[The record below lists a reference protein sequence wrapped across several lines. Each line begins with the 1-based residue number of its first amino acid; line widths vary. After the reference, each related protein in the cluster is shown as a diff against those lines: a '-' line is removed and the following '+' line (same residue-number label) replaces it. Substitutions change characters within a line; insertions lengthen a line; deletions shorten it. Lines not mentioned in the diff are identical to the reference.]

1 MRTSAHLRLLA
12 AVLIVTGI
20 VAFAPQLQRPHFHFS
35 IRSSATT
42 LSGAKRFVDNSA
54 HLPDLKVS
62 CPEQRVP
69 LPEYLEQTS
78 DDSGSRQLTISKF
91 AALPLQPLIRRF
103 TLRPARADS
112 PVPL

>member
-1 MRTSAHLRLLA
+1 MRSRSHLQLVA
-12 AVLIVTGI
+12 AILIVTGV
-20 VAFAPQLQRPHFHFS
+20 VAFAPRLQRPYLHFS
-35 IRSSATT
+35 IRSSAAT

-69 LPEYLEQTS
+69 LPEYLERAS
-78 DDSGSRQLTISKF
+78 DDPGFRQLTISNF
-91 AALPLQPLIRRF
+91 VALQIQPLIRRL

>member
-1 MRTSAHLRLLA
+1 MRSRSHFQLLA
-12 AVLIVTGI
+12 AILIVIGV
-20 VAFAPQLQRPHFHFS
+20 VAFAPRLQPPYLHSS
-35 IRSSATT
+35 IRSFATT

-54 HLPDLKVS
+54 HLPDLRVS
-62 CPEQRVP
+62 CSEQRVP

-78 DDSGSRQLTISKF
+78 DDPGSRQLIISKF
-91 AALPLQPLIRRF
+91 VALPMQPLIRRF